1 MWLKLVFIRIVD
13 QLYQFIMTS
22 SLIEYHGLYYR
33 RFQVDKEHRML
44 LEGIQEN
51 KVLLNDIK
59 LDLVER
65 INVLELAQQKLRYYI
80 YGVVLLVMVV
90 LYRPEIVPVLAKI

>member
-1 MWLKLVFIRIVD
+1 M
-13 QLYQFIMTS
+13 
-22 SLIEYHGLYYR
+22 
-33 RFQVDKEHRML
+33 DKEHRML